1 MLPDEDQNDERADR
15 EQHRGR
21 DGESEDETRRL
32 LHAGRTRARA
42 LTDGGERTQGG
53 SLAAFALAVPLTV
66 PVPLIVLLAV
76 ALTLGAVLAV
86 GIPVPVAVAIAV
98 PIALALG
105 AVLAV
110 GVPVAV
116 PVARAV
122 GVICVWWDAGAR
134 ICSFIR
140 RLVV

>member
-53 SLAAFALAVPLTV
+53 SLAAFALAVRLTV
-66 PVPLIVLLAV
+66 LVPLI
-76 ALTLGAVLAV
+76 
-86 GIPVPVAVAIAV
+86 
-98 PIALALG
+98 

-122 GVICVWWDAGAR
+122 GVTRVRRDAGAR
-134 ICSFIR
+134 TRPFIR
-140 RLVV
+140 RLAA